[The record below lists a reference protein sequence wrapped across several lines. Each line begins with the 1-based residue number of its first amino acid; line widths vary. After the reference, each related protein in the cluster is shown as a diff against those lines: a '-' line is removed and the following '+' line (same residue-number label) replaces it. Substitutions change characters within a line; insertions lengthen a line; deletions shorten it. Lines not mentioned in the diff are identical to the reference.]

1 MEDVA
6 AAKFRVSALNLL
18 AAISKL
24 LRVRVEGSKN
34 KFATTCPCK
43 VGTFLV
49 LRDRTSLNEAAVCKT
64 ALYSSVVKSDKERM

>member
-1 MEDVA
+1 MSRIVSPLVIEDVA
-6 AAKFRVSALNLL
+6 AAKLRVSALSLF

-43 VGTFLV
+43 VGTFFV
-49 LRDRTSLNEAAVCKT
+49 RRDSTS
-64 ALYSSVVKSDKERM
+64 